1 MTRSG
6 SAENSEP
13 EILEKDGTGGLPTTS
28 VAESPKDVQPNSN
41 QQYEVIERAV
51 SLEHK
56 RLEVQQERVKILRQ
70 IVEATESADKRQC
83 QIQSERLA
91 SEERITN
98 GRRSLIRIVIV
109 FGGIALIAMMS
120 FVLGMAFFGS
130 DNQAHTA
137 IQIIAEGAK
146 AFGGAGAIFLIWT
159 AFGRLFR
166 NY

>member
-13 EILEKDGTGGLPTTS
+13 EIREKDGTGGPPTTGF
-28 VAESPKDVQPNSN
+28 AESPKEFQPNSR
-41 QQYEVIERAV
+41 QFEAYERAV

-56 RLEVQQERVKILRQ
+56 GLEVQQERDRFSMRLL
-70 IVEATESADKRQC
+70 EATESADKRQL
-83 QIQSERLA
+83 QIWSERLA
-91 SEERITN
+91 SEERATN
-98 GRRSLIRIVIV
+98 NRRSLIQIVVIY
-109 FGGIALIAMMS
+109 GGIALFAMTS
-120 FVLGMAFFGS
+120 FVLGMAFLGS

-137 IQIIAEGAK
+137 IRIITESAK

-166 NY
+166 SY